1 MWYEEAVFYH
11 IYPLGMLGA
20 PKVNDYTTVEHRL
33 RELDDW
39 IGHIKEMGFNAIYI
53 GPFLSR
59 WAMVMR
65 LRITGNLIRGLVIMM
80 T

>member
-20 PKVNDYTTVEHRL
+20 PKVNDYGTVEHRL

-53 GPFLSR
+53 GPLFESVGHGYETTDYR
-59 WAMVMR
+59 VTMK
-65 LRITGNLIRGLVIMM
+65 I
-80 T
+80 

>member
-39 IGHIKEMGFNAIYI
+39 MLYEKSIMYKEDIAWLQIK
-53 GPFLSR
+53 
-59 WAMVMR
+59 
-65 LRITGNLIRGLVIMM
+65 
-80 T
+80 